1 MTLTPRFAR
10 TYNFGVLVHKRI
22 LIAAAI
28 LFASMACRPARAQQ
42 VPPPPGAPQQKQQQT
57 PPTAPKKVFNVGL
70 VHLVAAVMDRR
81 NKFVTNLTQ
90 NDFQVFEDGKQQRIT
105 FFSTQ
110 ADLPLRIAM
119 LLDTSNSIRD
129 RLHFEQDAATDFL
142 YNVIRRNKDE
152 AFLMTFD
159 NQPEVIQ
166 DYTDD
171 LDQLSSVIQKQ
182 NAGGGTALNDAIYL
196 ASERLADAPAP
207 SGPDKDVRRI
217 MVVISDGDDN
227 LSDHA
232 LSDAIEMAD
241 RSGVSVYTI
250 STNNDWVTVD
260 ENTETSH
267 KYEYTAG
274 DNVLRELADE
284 TGGRSFFPFRID
296 DLAQSFLDIGNE
308 LRSQYLIGYSPPYKE
323 ADGQFHHV
331 DLRVERKGL
340 IVRSRKG
347 YFATA
352 PVTSPAEPAASPGH
366 P

>member
-1 MTLTPRFAR
+1 MQLTPRFGH
-10 TYNFGVLVHKRI
+10 TYNFGVPVQKRI
-22 LIAAAI
+22 LIAAAFYTS
-28 LFASMACRPARAQQ
+28 LLLCGPAPAQQ
-42 VPPPPGAPQQKQQQT
+42 IPPPPGAPQQTSQQQT
-57 PPTAPKKVFNVGL
+57 PTAPKKIFNVGL

-81 NKFVTNLTQ
+81 NKFVTNLSQ
-90 NDFQVFEDGKQQRIT
+90 NDFEVFEDGKQQRIT
-105 FFSTQ
+105 FFSRQ

-142 YNVIRRNKDE
+142 YNVIRRGKDQ

-159 NQPEVIQ
+159 NEPEVIQ

-196 ASERLADAPAP
+196 ASERLADAPSP
-207 SGPDKDVRRI
+207 GGPDKDMRRI

-227 LSDHA
+227 LSNHA

-250 STNNDWVTVD
+250 STNNDWVSVD
-260 ENTETSH
+260 ENTETAH

-274 DNVLRELADE
+274 DKVLRELSDE

-308 LRSQYLIGYSPPYKE
+308 LRSQYLIGYTPPYKQ
-323 ADGQFHHV
+323 ADGQFHRV

-340 IVRSRKG
+340 TVRSRKG

-352 PVTSPAEPAASPGH
+352 PVTSPAEPAGSPGN